1 MREENVVQL
10 WLSVDPLAEKYPSWS
25 PYVYVMNNPINAI
38 DPDGKVVIFINGQHA
53 GDGGNRSY
61 WNGLDQRIANRF
73 GDYNARYY
81 DGAIGG
87 WKNTATR
94 TFFAPY
100 SFFTSLRM
108 LNTRASVRKREG
120 MAMGYSQ
127 AAEIYKNL
135 TDGETIKIAT
145 HSMGGA
151 YGKGF
156 VKGLKKYAKEQ
167 GINSRIERVLDLATY
182 QGSSL
187 EADKSIPL
195 NEQIAHTN
203 DGVAGVSRING
214 VSDANFHE
222 TRQNSDTGEVAEH
235 SVDSFTQQE
244 INNNI
249 SQGNPKTAR
258 PSSDKKVNVKY
269 EQNR

>member
-1 MREENVVQL
+1 M
-10 WLSVDPLAEKYPSWS
+10 SVDPLAEKYPSHS
-25 PYVYVMNNPINAI
+25 PYCYVMNNPINAI
-38 DPDGKVVIFINGQHA
+38 DPDGRVVIFINGQHT
-53 GDGGNRSY
+53 GDGGNRNY
-61 WNGLDQRIANRF
+61 WNGLDQRISNRF
-73 GDYNARYY
+73 KDFNARYY

-87 WKNTATR
+87 FKNTISRVMYA
-94 TFFAPY
+94 AP
-100 SFFTSLRM
+100 SFFTALRT
-108 LNTRASVRKREG
+108 LNLFSSARKRAGQE
-120 MAMGYSQ
+120 MGYSQ

-135 TDGETIKIAT
+135 ADGETIKIAT

-167 GINSRIERVLDLATY
+167 GIDARIERVLDLATF

-214 VSDANFHE
+214 VSDANFNE
-222 TRQNSDTGEVAEH
+222 TRQNNQTGGIAEH
-235 SVDSFTQQE
+235 SVDSFTQSE
-244 INNNI
+244 INKNVKV
-249 SQGNPKTAR
+249 GNPATAQ
-258 PSSDKKVNVKY
+258 PSVDKKINVQH
-269 EQNR
+269 EENP